1 MLTRIMIWFCFSIAI
16 LGFTAK
22 LMGSNLPDAATVGCM
37 LGPDRAIY
45 LFQDEQRV
53 LLSNAEKN
61 ILPLTLSSFSVYRCP
76 GCFGFDGMV
85 EGHRYEG
92 QTSSLYN
99 EESGQWDVFMDLV
112 IDSGQPQ
119 RLGCFWR
126 PSALN
131 K

>member
-1 MLTRIMIWFCFSIAI
+1 MLRSLIVI
-16 LGFTAK
+16 LLLSNSGSVYGAK
-22 LMGSNLPDAATVGCM
+22 SDGAQLPDSATIGCM
-37 LGPDRAIY
+37 LGPDRVIY

-76 GCFGFDGMV
+76 GCFGFDGTV

-99 EESGQWDVFMDLV
+99 EDTGHWDVFMDLA
-112 IDSGQPQ
+112 IDGGQPQ

-126 PSALN
+126 S
-131 K
+131 

>member
-1 MLTRIMIWFCFSIAI
+1 VLTRLMIRFCFSITI
-16 LGFTAK
+16 LGVTAK
-22 LMGSNLPDAATVGCM
+22 LMGADLPDAATVGCM

-53 LLSNAEKN
+53 FLSNVEKN
-61 ILPLTLSSFSVYRCP
+61 LVPLALESFKVYRCP
-76 GCFGFDGMV
+76 GCFGFDGTV

-99 EESGQWDVFMDLV
+99 EDTGHWDVFMDLA
-112 IDSGQPQ
+112 IDGGQPQ

-126 PSALN
+126 P
-131 K
+131 

>member
-1 MLTRIMIWFCFSIAI
+1 MLTRLMIRFCFSITI
-16 LGFTAK
+16 LGVTAK
-22 LMGSNLPDAATVGCM
+22 LMGADLPDAATVGCM

-53 LLSNAEKN
+53 FLSNVEKN
-61 ILPLTLSSFSVYRCP
+61 LVPLALESFKVYRCP
-76 GCFGFDGMV
+76 GCFGFDGTV

-99 EESGQWDVFMDLV
+99 EDTGHWDVFMDLA
-112 IDSGQPQ
+112 IDGGQPQ

-126 PSALN
+126 P
-131 K
+131 